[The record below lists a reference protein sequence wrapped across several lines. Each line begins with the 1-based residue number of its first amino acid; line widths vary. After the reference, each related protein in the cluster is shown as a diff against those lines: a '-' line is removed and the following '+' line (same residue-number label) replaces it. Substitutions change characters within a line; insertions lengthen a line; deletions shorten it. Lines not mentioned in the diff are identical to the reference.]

1 MIRRLSFWCLAAL
14 FVVLGPGVGGVFAQ
28 ESETCLEC
36 HGDTGW
42 LEDDETRRLHVDLG
56 GFENSVHGFL
66 LCVDCHADLAGADPW
81 GHDPELA
88 PVDCSVC
95 HADVQDEYAQ
105 SLHAYARQ
113 RGNLRAPT
121 CAGCHGKHD
130 ILSPSDRSSRAHR
143 RNLTDMCASCHGTG
157 GLLTDQL
164 VRLPLSVQSYA
175 QSVHAHAFRR
185 GIDTA
190 AVCTDCHGVHLLRG
204 RLDPES
210 KIHAVNVSATCGQ
223 CHGEAQYEYDR
234 SIHGRALQAGIFDS
248 PTCNDCHGEHHIVT
262 AADPSVSAFGA
273 RLAVETCRS
282 CHEDQRLIAKYG
294 LADYVVET
302 YVDSYHGWARRWDS
316 PDAATCVA
324 CHATHLVLPARDEGS
339 TIHPD
344 NVAETCRQCHPRA
357 DQRFALSYTHR
368 TAQPSANPVTR
379 WIEWA
384 YLILIPT
391 LVGAMVLHNAL
402 IFVYYLRRR
411 RRLER
416 EEGTIPRMDRS
427 QVVQHLLLAV
437 SFIVLVITGFALRFP
452 DAFWVQPLVYL
463 GMTEAL
469 RSLVHRIAA
478 VVLLGVG
485 VWHVLYLGLNRRG
498 RRDLVAML
506 PRWRDVSD
514 ASGNIQYYL
523 GLRKRK
529 VRFDQYDYTQKAEYW
544 ALVWGTV
551 VMALSGFVLWFPA
564 QAVRIFPTWIVQA
577 SELLHYY
584 EAWLAMLA
592 ILVWHFF
599 FVLLHPLVYP
609 MSWTW
614 LTGEMGR
621 GEAEYHH
628 GDWVRSLE
636 ADRKKTKSAET

>member
-14 FVVLGPGVGGVFAQ
+14 FVVPGPGLGGVFAQ

-121 CAGCHGKHD
+121 CAGCHGNHE

-175 QSVHAHAFRR
+175 QSVHAQAFRR

-210 KIHAVNVSATCGQ
+210 KIHPVNVSATCGQ
-223 CHGEAQYEYDR
+223 CHGEAQYQYDQ

-262 AADPSVSAFGA
+262 ATDPSVSAFGA

-485 VWHVLYLGLNRRG
+485 VWHVLYVGLNRRG

-506 PRWRDVSD
+506 PRWRDVTD
-514 ASGNIQYYL
+514 ASGNMQYYL

-599 FVLLHPLVYP
+599 FVLLHPQVYP

-621 GEAEYHH
+621 SEAEYHH
-628 GDWVRSLE
+628 GEWVRRLE
-636 ADRKKTKSAET
+636 ADRKKAKSAET